1 MYAGCSLPLSYAT
14 PTHPDLM
21 PGREKVSIFQKAVR
35 DFRYTDVR
43 KSALFVLS
51 YKIETIK

>member
-1 MYAGCSLPLSYAT
+1 MYAGCSLPLFYAT
-14 PTHPDLM
+14 LIYPDLM
-21 PGREKVSIFQKAVR
+21 PGREKMSIFQKAVR

>member
-1 MYAGCSLPLSYAT
+1 MYAGRGLPFFYAT
-14 PTHPDLM
+14 LIYPDLM
-21 PGREKVSIFQKAVR
+21 PGSEKVSIFQKAVR
-35 DFRYTDVR
+35 DFRYTGVR

>member
-14 PTHPDLM
+14 PTHPDLVSDLA
-21 PGREKVSIFQKAVR
+21 KVSIFQKAVR
-35 DFRYTDVR
+35 DFRYTGVR